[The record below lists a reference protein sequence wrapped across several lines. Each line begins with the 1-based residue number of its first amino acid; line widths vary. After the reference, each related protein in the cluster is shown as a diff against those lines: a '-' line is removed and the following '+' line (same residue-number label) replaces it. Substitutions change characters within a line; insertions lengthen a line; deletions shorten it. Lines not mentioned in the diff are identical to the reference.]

1 MFQVLRKLRNVQ
13 LFRKIESQLLQ
24 LSAKMSRTGEL
35 GFQGSMLPCA
45 TGENKSGYSGTRERG
60 KDTQG
65 RTMMFLLRL
74 AFWLGVVLIL
84 LPSGGSKETSTRA
97 PQGPTISATEA
108 VSAASATVSDMSH
121 FCSRQ
126 PDACAVG
133 AQAAV
138 VLGQRAQ
145 AGAKM
150 VFDFLNERRS
160 AQPAGSQPT
169 GSISAGNSVR
179 LGKPSQN
186 TLTQPDVAPTWRLP
200 PTPHKEA
207 QVRSPI

>member
-1 MFQVLRKLRNVQ
+1 
-13 LFRKIESQLLQ
+13 
-24 LSAKMSRTGEL
+24 
-35 GFQGSMLPCA
+35 
-45 TGENKSGYSGTRERG
+45 
-60 KDTQG
+60 
-65 RTMMFLLRL
+65 MMFLLRV
-74 AFWLGVVLIL
+74 AFWFGVVLVL
-84 LPSGGSKETSTRA
+84 LPSGGAKDTPRA
-97 PQGPTISATEA
+97 AQGSAISATEA
-108 VSAASATVSDMSH
+108 VTAASATVSDMSH

-207 QVRSPI
+207 QVRS